1 MRTRTGCRALGVR
14 TVQAERALRFYDD
27 MAQRRIEPDM
37 VTYEALLKVVVPES
51 TRSTREYPK
60 CPVGPVSTHVLLGAV
75 RTRTGFSTLPLIVSK
90 CTEPAPTG
98 PIKP

>member
-1 MRTRTGCRALGVR
+1 MRTRTGCRALGVRTVR

-60 CPVGPVSTHVLLGAV
+60 CRRVPGVPESTRRAGQYPQYRRVPGEYH
-75 RTRTGFSTLPLIVSK
+75 
-90 CTEPAPTG
+90 E
-98 PIKP
+98 